1 MLAPKRVKWRK
12 VMKGRMEGLAHTG
25 NDVSLGDF
33 GLMATECGWL
43 TSRQIEAARI
53 SMTRKMKRGAQVWI
67 RIFPHKPITKK
78 PAETRMGKGKGPP
91 DHWVAVVQPGTMLY
105 EIQSDDP
112 VLVKDALL
120 VASHKLPIKTK
131 IVARGEIG

>member
-12 VMKGRMEGLAHTG
+12 VMKGSKTGLARTG
-25 NDVSLGDF
+25 NDVSYGDM
-33 GLMATECGWL
+33 GLMAIECGYM

-53 SMTRKMKRGAQVWI
+53 SMTRKVTRGAKVWI
-67 RIFPHKPITKK
+67 RVFPQKPITKK

-105 EIQSDDP
+105 EIQADQLD
-112 VLVKDALL
+112 VVREALEL
-120 VASHKLPIKTK
+120 AGHKLPFKTRV
-131 IVARGEIG
+131 VARGELA